1 VIRQISAPHLTN
13 DQRHEV
19 QPDVYCRRLGL
30 QVPVAVSVKKNQMA
44 DVFHVICGIAIRP
57 CVTVPRIRPSI
68 KADLT
73 LLTAPPLYQV
83 ARNVA

>member
-1 VIRQISAPHLTN
+1 MAKRIGTLDLTK

-44 DVFHVICGIAIRP
+44 DVFHVICGIAIKP
-57 CVTVPRIRPSI
+57 CVIVPRVGSSI
-68 KADLT
+68 NTDLT
-73 LLTAPPLYQV
+73 SLTAPPPYQAV
-83 ARNVA
+83 QNVA